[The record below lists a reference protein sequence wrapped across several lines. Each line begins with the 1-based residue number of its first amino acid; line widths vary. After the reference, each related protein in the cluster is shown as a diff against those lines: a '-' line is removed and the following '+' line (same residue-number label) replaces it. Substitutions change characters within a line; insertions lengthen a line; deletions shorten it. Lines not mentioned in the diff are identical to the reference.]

1 MSAANERKWTGM
13 GNEKC
18 SGEWR
23 VTSKMSA
30 LSGSRC
36 EGKKAVV
43 RNAVVSGKWL
53 VVRVTSEK
61 CKGMW
66 YGVRGEK
73 LRHCEW
79 TPINENQ

>member
-1 MSAANERKWTGM
+1 MSDTWLGIRNAM
-13 GNEKC
+13 V
-18 SGEWR
+18 SGEIR
-23 VTSKMSA
+23 EQ
-30 LSGSRC
+30 GG
-36 EGKKAVV
+36 GKKAVV
-43 RNAVVSGKWL
+43 SDTWLGVRNAMVSGKWL

>member
-1 MSAANERKWTGM
+1 MD

-18 SGEWR
+18 SGE
-23 VTSKMSA
+23 
-30 LSGSRC
+30 GESRC
-36 EGKKAVV
+36 QVPGARGKNAVV
-43 RNAVVSGKWL
+43 RDSGLVIRNAVVSGKWL